1 MVRWNTHEGCRLPM
15 PNFEAISPVAYDRKV
30 LPPAAQADIH
40 PTVPL
45 TRCRGIT
52 RAVWFIAIGYIG
64 PRITP
69 IIVTEIAAAVKEGT
83 SQTIN

>member
-1 MVRWNTHEGCRLPM
+1 MKLGWLENTHEGCRLPM

-45 TRCRGIT
+45 TR
-52 RAVWFIAIGYIG
+52 
-64 PRITP
+64 
-69 IIVTEIAAAVKEGT
+69 
-83 SQTIN
+83 